1 MKLNPFNKK
10 STAYYDKVRAEYDKL
25 DREMAAARE
34 ELQKAEADHETK
46 RRRHYELT
54 QRGSMYSSAP
64 DEAQASMAASAASH
78 RVGDIKGE
86 IGQLESRIRP
96 LRRIALA
103 PEQFAKA
110 KKTLDDLIADQ
121 AAINGELEKVK
132 VLIAKVSK
140 RVTDAEARIATET
153 QSARQQMLDAD
164 GEFVVPESLTK
175 LEAELRLAKSSM
187 AELNGKRDTLVA
199 KLQEFP
205 GAIREAERVFIGC
218 RADMTEIELY
228 EQLMPLMNLFARASA
243 ARREC
248 DYHHDEDRFEIE
260 IPRELVEAAQA
271 TLADEEPST

>member
-10 STAYYDKVRAEYDKL
+10 STAYYDKVRAEYNKL

-34 ELQKAEADHETK
+34 ELQKAEDDHERK

-54 QRGSMYSSAP
+54 PRGSMYSSAP
-64 DEAQASMAASAASH
+64 EEAQASIAASAASH

-110 KKTLDDLIADQ
+110 KKNIDDLIAGQ
-121 AAINGELEKVK
+121 VAINGELEKVK
-132 VLIAKVSK
+132 ALIAKVGK

-175 LEAELRLAKSSM
+175 LEAELRLAKSSL
-187 AELNGKRDTLVA
+187 AELDEKRDTLVA

-205 GAIREAERVFIGC
+205 GAIRDAERVFIGC
-218 RADMTEIELY
+218 RADVTEIELY
-228 EQLMPLMNLFARASA
+228 EQLMPVMNLFARASA

-260 IPRELVEAAQA
+260 IPRDLVEAAQTA
-271 TLADEEPST
+271 LADEVPTT

>member
-10 STAYYDKVRAEYDKL
+10 STAYYDKVRAEYNKL

-34 ELQKAEADHETK
+34 ELQKAEDDHERK

-64 DEAQASMAASAASH
+64 EEAQASIAASAASH

-103 PEQFAKA
+103 PEQFVKA
-110 KKTLDDLIADQ
+110 KKNLDDLIAGK

-132 VLIAKVSK
+132 ALIAKVGK

-175 LEAELRLAKSSM
+175 LEAELRLAKSSL
-187 AELNGKRDTLVA
+187 AELDEKRDTLVA

-205 GAIREAERVFIGC
+205 GAIRDAERVFIGC

-228 EQLMPLMNLFARASA
+228 EQLMPVMNLFARASA

-260 IPRELVEAAQA
+260 IPRDLVESAQTA
-271 TLADEEPST
+271 LADEVPTT

>member
-10 STAYYDKVRAEYDKL
+10 PTAYYDKVKAEYDKL
-25 DREMAAARE
+25 DREITAAKE
-34 ELQKAEADHETK
+34 VLQKAEADHDRK
-46 RRRHYELT
+46 RRRHFELT
-54 QRGSMYSSAP
+54 QRGSMYSSSP
-64 DEAQASMAASAASH
+64 DETQASMAASVASH
-78 RVGDIKGE
+78 RVGDLKGE

-110 KKTLDDLIADQ
+110 RKNLDDLIAQQ
-121 AAINGELEKVK
+121 ATINGELEKVK
-132 VLIAKVSK
+132 ALIAKVGK
-140 RVTDAEARIATET
+140 RVADAEARIATET

-187 AELNGKRDTLVA
+187 IELERKRDDLVA

-228 EQLMPLMNLFARASA
+228 EQLMPVMNLFARASA

-260 IPRELVEAAQA
+260 IPHDLVEAAQA
-271 TLADEEPST
+271 ALADEVPAT

>member
-10 STAYYDKVRAEYDKL
+10 STAYYDKVRAEYNKL

-34 ELQKAEADHETK
+34 ELQKAEDDHERK

-64 DEAQASMAASAASH
+64 EEAQASIAASAASH

-110 KKTLDDLIADQ
+110 KKNIDDLIAGQ
-121 AAINGELEKVK
+121 VAINGELEKVK
-132 VLIAKVSK
+132 ALIAKVGK

-175 LEAELRLAKSSM
+175 LEAELRLAKSSL
-187 AELNGKRDTLVA
+187 AELDEKRDTLVA

-205 GAIREAERVFIGC
+205 GAIRDAERVFIGC
-218 RADMTEIELY
+218 RADVTEIELY
-228 EQLMPLMNLFARASA
+228 EQLMPVMNLFARASA

-260 IPRELVEAAQA
+260 IPRELVETAQA
-271 TLADEEPST
+271 ALADEVPSA

>member
-1 MKLNPFNKK
+1 
-10 STAYYDKVRAEYDKL
+10 
-25 DREMAAARE
+25 
-34 ELQKAEADHETK
+34 
-46 RRRHYELT
+46 
-54 QRGSMYSSAP
+54 MYSSAP
-64 DEAQASMAASAASH
+64 EEAQASIAASAASH

-110 KKTLDDLIADQ
+110 KKNIDDLIAGQ
-121 AAINGELEKVK
+121 VAINGELEKVK
-132 VLIAKVSK
+132 ALIAKVGK

-175 LEAELRLAKSSM
+175 LEAELRLAKSSL
-187 AELNGKRDTLVA
+187 AELDEKRDTLVA

-205 GAIREAERVFIGC
+205 GAIRDAERVFIGC
-218 RADMTEIELY
+218 RADVTEIELY
-228 EQLMPLMNLFARASA
+228 EQLMPVMNLFARASA

-260 IPRELVEAAQA
+260 IPRDLVEAAQTA
-271 TLADEEPST
+271 LADEVPTT

>member
-10 STAYYDKVRAEYDKL
+10 STAYYDKVKAEYDKL
-25 DREMAAARE
+25 DREIATARE
-34 ELQKAEADHETK
+34 ELQKAEADHERK

-64 DEAQASMAASAASH
+64 EEAQASIAASAASH

-110 KKTLDDLIADQ
+110 KKNIDDLIAGQ
-121 AAINGELEKVK
+121 VAINGELEKVK
-132 VLIAKVSK
+132 ALIAKVGK

-175 LEAELRLAKSSM
+175 LEAELRLAKSSL
-187 AELNGKRDTLVA
+187 AELDEKRDTLVA

-205 GAIREAERVFIGC
+205 GAIRDAERVFIGC

-228 EQLMPLMNLFARASA
+228 EQLMPVMNLFARASA
-243 ARREC
+243 ARRQN
-248 DYHHDEDRFEIE
+248 DYHHDEERFEIE
-260 IPRELVEAAQA
+260 IPRELVEIAQA
-271 TLADEEPST
+271 ALADEVPAT

>member
-10 STAYYDKVRAEYDKL
+10 STAYYDKIRAEHDKL

-34 ELQKAEADHETK
+34 ELQKAEADHERK

-64 DEAQASMAASAASH
+64 EEAQASIAASAASH
-78 RVGDIKGE
+78 RVSDIKGE

-110 KKTLDDLIADQ
+110 KKNLDDLIAGQ

-132 VLIAKVSK
+132 ALMAKVGK

-153 QSARQQMLDAD
+153 QSARQQMIDAE

-187 AELNGKRDTLVA
+187 AELDGKRETLVA

-205 GAIREAERVFIGC
+205 GAIRDAERAFIGC
-218 RADMTEIELY
+218 RADMAEIELY
-228 EQLMPLMNLFARASA
+228 EQLMPVMNLFARASA

-248 DYHHDEDRFEIE
+248 DYHHNEDRFEIE

-271 TLADEEPST
+271 SLSTEMSAA

>member
-10 STAYYDKVRAEYDKL
+10 STAYYDKVKAEYDKL

-34 ELQKAEADHETK
+34 ELQKAEADHERK

-64 DEAQASMAASAASH
+64 EEAQASIAASAASH

-110 KKTLDDLIADQ
+110 KKNLDDLIAGQ

-132 VLIAKVSK
+132 ALIAKVGK

-153 QSARQQMLDAD
+153 QSARQQMLDAE

-175 LEAELRLAKSSM
+175 LEAEMRLAKSSM
-187 AELNGKRDTLVA
+187 AELDGKRDTLVA

-205 GAIREAERVFIGC
+205 GAIRDAERAFIGC
-218 RADMTEIELY
+218 RADMAEIELY
-228 EQLMPLMNLFARASA
+228 EQLMPVMNLFARASA

-248 DYHHDEDRFEIE
+248 DYHHNEDRFEIE
-260 IPRELVEAAQA
+260 IPRELVETAQA
-271 TLADEEPST
+271 ALADEVPSA

>member
-10 STAYYDKVRAEYDKL
+10 STGYYDKVRAEYDKL
-25 DREMAAARE
+25 DREIATARE
-34 ELQKAEADHETK
+34 ELQKAEADHERK

-64 DEAQASMAASAASH
+64 EEAQASIAASAASH

-103 PEQFAKA
+103 PEQFVKA
-110 KKTLDDLIADQ
+110 KKNLDDLIAGK

-132 VLIAKVSK
+132 ALIAKVGK

-175 LEAELRLAKSSM
+175 LEAELRLAKSSL
-187 AELNGKRDTLVA
+187 AELDEKRDTLVA

-205 GAIREAERVFIGC
+205 GAIRDAERVFIGC

-228 EQLMPLMNLFARASA
+228 EQLMPVMNLFARASA

-260 IPRELVEAAQA
+260 IPRDLVEAAQTA
-271 TLADEEPST
+271 LADEVPIT

>member
-25 DREMAAARE
+25 DREIATARE
-34 ELQKAEADHETK
+34 ELQKAEADHERK

-64 DEAQASMAASAASH
+64 EEAQASIAASAASH

-103 PEQFAKA
+103 PEQFVKA
-110 KKTLDDLIADQ
+110 KKNLDDLIAGK

-132 VLIAKVSK
+132 ALIAKVGK

-153 QSARQQMLDAD
+153 QSARQQMLDSD

-175 LEAELRLAKSSM
+175 LEAELRLAKSSL
-187 AELNGKRDTLVA
+187 AELDEKRDTLVA

-205 GAIREAERVFIGC
+205 GAIRDAERVFIGC

-228 EQLMPLMNLFARASA
+228 EQLMPVMNLFARASA

-260 IPRELVEAAQA
+260 IPRDLVEAAQTA
-271 TLADEEPST
+271 LADEVPTT

>member
-10 STAYYDKVRAEYDKL
+10 STAYYDKVRAEYNKL

-34 ELQKAEADHETK
+34 ELQKAEDDHERK

-64 DEAQASMAASAASH
+64 EEAQASIAASAASH

-110 KKTLDDLIADQ
+110 KKNIDDLIAGQ
-121 AAINGELEKVK
+121 VAINGELEKVK
-132 VLIAKVSK
+132 ALIAKVGK

-187 AELNGKRDTLVA
+187 AELDGKRDTLVA

-205 GAIREAERVFIGC
+205 GAIRDAERVFIGC
-218 RADMTEIELY
+218 RADVTEIELY
-228 EQLMPLMNLFARASA
+228 EQLMPVMNLFARASA

-260 IPRELVEAAQA
+260 IPRDLVEAAQTA
-271 TLADEEPST
+271 LADEVPTT

>member
-10 STAYYDKVRAEYDKL
+10 STAQYDKVRAEYDKL
-25 DREMAAARE
+25 DREIATARE
-34 ELQKAEADHETK
+34 ELQKAEADHERK
-46 RRRHYELT
+46 RRRHHELT
-54 QRGSMYSSAP
+54 QRGSMYSAAP
-64 DEAQASMAASAASH
+64 DEAQASIAASAASH

-110 KKTLDDLIADQ
+110 KKSLDDLIAGQ
-121 AAINGELEKVK
+121 ATINGELEKVK
-132 VLIAKVSK
+132 VLIAKVGR

-175 LEAELRLAKSSM
+175 LEAELRLAQSSL
-187 AELNGKRDTLVA
+187 AELEGKRDALLA

-205 GAIREAERVFIGC
+205 GAIRDAERVFIGC

-228 EQLMPLMNLFARASA
+228 EQLMPVMNLFARASA

-260 IPRELVEAAQA
+260 IPRDLVETAQA
-271 TLADEEPST
+271 ALAEEVPST

>member
-10 STAYYDKVRAEYDKL
+10 STAYYDKVKAEYDKL
-25 DREMAAARE
+25 DREMTAARE
-34 ELQKAEADHETK
+34 ELQKAEADHERK
-46 RRRHYELT
+46 QQRHNELSR
-54 QRGSMYSSAP
+54 RGSMYSSTA
-64 DEAQASMAASAASH
+64 DEAHASIAASTASH
-78 RVGDIKGE
+78 RVGAIKGE

-110 KKTLDDLIADQ
+110 KKTLDDLIAEQ
-121 AAINGELEKVK
+121 TAINGELEKVK
-132 VLIAKVSK
+132 ALIAKVGK

-175 LEAELRLAKSSM
+175 LEAELRLAKSSL
-187 AELNGKRDTLVA
+187 AELEGKRDALVA

-205 GAIREAERVFIGC
+205 GSIREAERVFIGC
-218 RADMTEIELY
+218 RADVVEIELY
-228 EQLMPLMNLFARASA
+228 EQLMPVMNQFARASA
-243 ARREC
+243 ARRQC

-260 IPRELVEAAQA
+260 IPRDLVEAAQTA
-271 TLADEEPST
+271 LADEVPTT

>member
-25 DREMAAARE
+25 DCEMAAARE
-34 ELQKAEADHETK
+34 ELQKAEVDHERK

-64 DEAQASMAASAASH
+64 EEAQASIAASAANH

-96 LRRIALA
+96 LRRIAMA

-110 KKTLDDLIADQ
+110 KKTLDDLIAGQ
-121 AAINGELEKVK
+121 AAVNGELEKVTA
-132 VLIAKVSK
+132 LIAKVGK

-187 AELNGKRDTLVA
+187 ADLEGKRDTLVA

-205 GAIREAERVFIGC
+205 GAIRDAERVFIGC
-218 RADMTEIELY
+218 RADIAEIELY
-228 EQLMPLMNLFARASA
+228 EQLMPVMNLFARASA

-260 IPRELVEAAQA
+260 IPRDLVEAAQTA
-271 TLADEEPST
+271 LADEVPTT

>member
-25 DREMAAARE
+25 DREIATARE
-34 ELQKAEADHETK
+34 ELQKAEADHERK

-64 DEAQASMAASAASH
+64 EEAQASIAASAASH

-103 PEQFAKA
+103 PEQFVKA
-110 KKTLDDLIADQ
+110 KKNLDDLIAGK

-132 VLIAKVSK
+132 ALIAKVGK

-175 LEAELRLAKSSM
+175 LEAELRLAKSSL
-187 AELNGKRDTLVA
+187 AELDEKRDTLVA

-205 GAIREAERVFIGC
+205 GAIRDAERVFIGC

-228 EQLMPLMNLFARASA
+228 EQLMPVMNLFARASA

-260 IPRELVEAAQA
+260 IPRDLVEAAQTA
-271 TLADEEPST
+271 LADEVPTT